1 MNIDTERLLNRTVTV
16 INRLDAEKYE
26 LEYDTYKATA
36 YSPAMWSERVQR
48 SVTSDGQAVTA
59 KSYVVQIPT
68 DVVPAENGTQSIAG
82 IGDFVALGHVVVPA
96 GSSRT
101 DVLKQLSGLPCFEV
115 QTVRDLSTH
124 GAVENGAGVLR
135 YLNVLH
141 LEGTGIGR
149 G

>member
-1 MNIDTERLLNRTVTV
+1 MNINTERLLNRTVTV
-16 INRLDAEKYE
+16 INRLDAEHYE
-26 LEYDTYKATA
+26 LEYDAYKATV

-59 KSYVVQIPT
+59 KSYTVQIPVDNASDET
-68 DVVPAENGTQSIAG
+68 PTPPIAG
-82 IGDFVALGHVVVPA
+82 IGDFVVLGHVVVPA

-101 DVLKQLSGLPCFEV
+101 DVLKQLSGLPAFEV

-124 GAVENGAGVLR
+124 GAVENGTGVLR

>member
-16 INRLDAEKYE
+16 INRLDAEHYE
-26 LEYDTYKATA
+26 LEYDAYKATV

-59 KSYVVQIPT
+59 KSYTVQIPV
-68 DVVPAENGTQSIAG
+68 DNVPAENDTQAIAG
-82 IGDFVALGHVVVPA
+82 IGDFAVLGHVVVPA

-101 DVLKQLSGLPCFEV
+101 DVLKQLSGLPAFEV
-115 QTVRDLSTH
+115 QTVRDLSTN
-124 GAVENGAGVLR
+124 GAVGNGTGVLK
-135 YLNVLH
+135 YLNVIH

>member
-1 MNIDTERLLNRTVTV
+1 MNIDTSRLLNRTVTV
-16 INRLDAEKYE
+16 INRLDAEHYE
-26 LEYDTYKATA
+26 LEYDAYKATV

-59 KSYVVQIPT
+59 KSYTVQIPVDNAPDET
-68 DVVPAENGTQSIAG
+68 PTQPIAA
-82 IGDFVALGHVVVPA
+82 IGDFVVLGHVVVPA

-101 DVLKQLSGLPCFEV
+101 DVLKRLSGLPAFEV
-115 QTVRDLSTH
+115 QTVRGLSTH
-124 GAVENGAGVLR
+124 GAVENGTGVLQ

>member
-1 MNIDTERLLNRTVTV
+1 MNINTERLLNRTVTV
-16 INRLDAEKYE
+16 INRLDAEHYE
-26 LEYDTYKATA
+26 LEYDAYKATV

-59 KSYVVQIPT
+59 KSYTVQIPVDT
-68 DVVPAENGTQSIAG
+68 VPAENGTQAIAG

-101 DVLKQLSGLPCFEV
+101 DVLKRLSGLPCFEV

-124 GAVENGAGVLR
+124 GAVENGTGVLR

>member
-16 INRLDAEKYE
+16 INRLDAEHHD
-26 LEYDTYKATA
+26 LEYDAYKATV

-59 KSYVVQIPT
+59 KSYTVQIPVDT
-68 DVVPAENGTQSIAG
+68 VHAENGTQAIAG
-82 IGDFVALGHVVVPA
+82 IGDFVVLGHVVVPA

-101 DVLKQLSGLPCFEV
+101 DVLKQLSGLPAFEV
-115 QTVRDLSTH
+115 QTVRDLSTN
-124 GAVENGAGVLR
+124 GAVENGTGVLK
-135 YLNVLH
+135 YLNVIH

>member
-1 MNIDTERLLNRTVTV
+1 MNIDTSRLLNRTVTV
-16 INRLDAEKYE
+16 INRLDAEHYE
-26 LEYDTYKATA
+26 LEYDAYKATV

-59 KSYVVQIPT
+59 KSYTVQIPV
-68 DVVPAENGTQSIAG
+68 DAVPAENETHPIAG
-82 IGDFVALGHVVVPA
+82 IGDFVVLGHAVVPA

-101 DVLKQLSGLPCFEV
+101 DVLKQLSGLPAFEV

-124 GAVENGAGVLR
+124 GAVENGTGVLR
-135 YLNVLH
+135 YLNVLN
-141 LEGTGIGR
+141 LEGMGIGR

>member
-16 INRLDAEKYE
+16 INRLDAEHYE
-26 LEYDTYKATA
+26 LEYDAYKATV

-59 KSYVVQIPT
+59 KSYTVQIPV
-68 DVVPAENGTQSIAG
+68 DVVPAENETSAIAG
-82 IGDFVALGHVVVPA
+82 IGDFVVLGHVVIPA
-96 GSSRT
+96 GSSKT

-124 GAVENGAGVLR
+124 GAVENGTGVLR

>member
-16 INRLDAEKYE
+16 INRLDAEHYE
-26 LEYDTYKATA
+26 LEYDAYKATV

-59 KSYVVQIPT
+59 KSYTVQIPV
-68 DVVPAENGTQSIAG
+68 DAVPAENGTQAIAG
-82 IGDFVALGHVVVPA
+82 IGDFVVLGHVVVPA

-101 DVLKQLSGLPCFEV
+101 DVLKQLSGLPAFEV
-115 QTVRDLSTH
+115 QTVRDLSTN
-124 GAVENGAGVLR
+124 GAVENGTGVLK

>member
-1 MNIDTERLLNRTVTV
+1 MNINTERLLNRTVTV
-16 INRLDAEKYE
+16 INRLDAEHYE
-26 LEYDTYKATA
+26 LEYDAYKATV

-59 KSYVVQIPT
+59 KSYTVQIPV
-68 DVVPAENGTQSIAG
+68 DAVPAENGTQAIAG

-115 QTVRDLSTH
+115 QTVRDLSTN
-124 GAVENGAGVLR
+124 GAVENCTGVLK
-135 YLNVLH
+135 YLNVIH

>member
-1 MNIDTERLLNRTVTV
+1 MNINTERLLNRTVTV
-16 INRLDAEKYE
+16 INRLDAEHYE
-26 LEYDTYKATA
+26 LEYDAYKATV

-59 KSYVVQIPT
+59 KSYTVQIPVDT
-68 DVVPAENGTQSIAG
+68 VPAETPAPPIAG
-82 IGDFVALGHVVVPA
+82 IGDFVVLGHVVIPS

-101 DVLKQLSGLPCFEV
+101 DVLQRLSGLPAFEV
-115 QTVRDLSTH
+115 QTVRDLSTN
-124 GAVENGAGVLR
+124 GAVENGTGVLK